1 MSGAASCPLRAPG
14 PAEDFEIRDLA
25 HADVAE
31 WYHVYCT
38 RDYPSTRADTFAEG
52 WGDTRFA
59 PILTETG
66 TPVHTY
72 YAASTPEAA
81 YMESLLHDVPLSPP
95 GMFEVASL
103 AHFHL
108 VRLRLPA
115 SLRYVSF
122 HTPFLPRLDIERA
135 QLIDSLAACYPQT
148 QRWSQAAYLQRG
160 DVQAVGYGSRRDD
173 AARCLMLFK
182 QRLPDP
188 PFEVLQEQPLAVGP
202 RRAEVLALVRSLKL
216 HEV

>member
-1 MSGAASCPLRAPG
+1 MSVPTSCTLREPD
-14 PAEDFEIRDLA
+14 PTEDFEVRTLTR
-25 HADVAE
+25 ADVAE

-38 RDYPSTRADTFAEG
+38 RGHASTRADTFAEG

-59 PILTETG
+59 PIVTEVG

-72 YAASTPEAA
+72 YVASTPEAA
-81 YMESLLHDVPLSPP
+81 YMESVLHDVPLAPA

-103 AHFHL
+103 THYHL

-115 SLRYVSF
+115 SLQYVSF
-122 HTPFLPRLDIERA
+122 HTPYLPRLGITRA
-135 QLIDSLAACYPQT
+135 QLIDSLAACYSRT
-148 QRWSQAAYLQRG
+148 RSWSQAAYLQRSAA
-160 DVQAVGYGSRRDD
+160 QAVGYGSKRDD
-173 AARCLMLFK
+173 SARCLMLCK

-188 PFEVLQEQPLAVGP
+188 PIEILGEEPLAVGP
-202 RRAEVLALVRSLKL
+202 RRAELLALVRSLKL